1 MLESERFKKLQKNR
15 KCFAYIGI
23 FIVFQII
30 VITIFALTV
39 MKVKSPSVRLRSV
52 TVQSSSSGTATLF
65 AEVAVKNKNFGSY
78 KFDATVANITDGNT
92 KVGTGIISKGKVGM
106 KKTKKMN
113 VTIELS
119 SSAVSGTNN
128 ITLMALSRMTGKVS
142 LMGMMKKRKASNM
155 NCSMIVNV
163 PNKTV
168 YELTCK

>member
-52 TVQSSSSGTATLF
+52 TVQSSSSGTATLI

-78 KFDATVANITDGNT
+78 KFDATVANITSGNT
-92 KVGTGIISKGKVGM
+92 TVVATGNIDKGKVGM

-113 VTIELS
+113 VTIELN
-119 SSAVSGTNN
+119 AVTDSN
-128 ITLMALSRMTGKVS
+128 ITLQALSRMSGKVS
-142 LMGMMKKRKASNM
+142 LMGMMKKRKTSNM

-163 PNKTV
+163 QNNAV
-168 YELTCK
+168 YDLTCK

>member
-1 MLESERFKKLQKNR
+1 MQKNR

-52 TVQSSSSGTATLF
+52 TVESSSSSTTLI

-78 KFDATVANITDGNT
+78 KFDATAVNITGGDIT
-92 KVGTGIISKGKVGM
+92 GTGDIAKGKVGL

-113 VTIELS
+113 VTIALS
-119 SSAVSGTNN
+119 SSVSDTN
-128 ITLMALSRMTGKVS
+128 ITLTALSRMTGKVS
-142 LMGMMKKRKASNM
+142 LMGMMKKRKTSNM

-163 PNKTV
+163 PNKAV

>member
-39 MKVKSPSVRLRSV
+39 MKVKTPSVRLRSV
-52 TVQSSSSGTATLF
+52 TVDSSSTSTATLI

-78 KFDATVANITDGNT
+78 KFDATTVNITSGDT
-92 KVGTGIISKGKVGM
+92 PVGTASIFKGKVGM

-113 VTIELS
+113 VTIVLS
-119 SSAVSGTNN
+119 SVSDTN
-128 ITLMALSRMTGKVS
+128 ITLKALSKMTGKVS
-142 LMGMMKKRKASNM
+142 LMGIMKKKKTSNM
-155 NCSMIVNV
+155 DCSMIVNV
-163 PNKTV
+163 ANKAV
-168 YELTCK
+168 YDVTCK

>member
-113 VTIELS
+113 VTIALS
-119 SSAVSGTNN
+119 SNAVTNSN
-128 ITLMALSRMTGKVS
+128 ITLWALSRMTGKVS

-163 PNKTV
+163 QNNAV
-168 YELTCK
+168 YDLTCK

>member
-52 TVQSSSSGTATLF
+52 TVESSSNGAATLI

-78 KFDATVANITDGNT
+78 KFDATVANITNGNT
-92 KVGTGIISKGKVGM
+92 TVVATGNINKGKVGM

-119 SSAVSGTNN
+119 SNAVTNSN
-128 ITLMALSRMTGKVS
+128 ITLWALSRMTGKVS
-142 LMGMMKKRKASNM
+142 LMGMMKKRKTSNM